1 MRAAGGALLAA
12 FAIAAHPRGVLALPL
27 IIVFLWRVARRP
39 AVVAAASGAVAI
51 FAVLAY
57 RDWAARW
64 ACPGDPDYASILVWA
79 NFGSALELHVVG
91 DFVRNQLHA
100 LAGAG
105 GWYLH
110 QFIPE
115 PDYVAEILPPFDR
128 PLLAGAIGIGFAIFL
143 AWAAIAYVVAMLSRA
158 WRDEP
163 FAAAGTGALWLFYFA
178 SVATRIFKSEYE
190 AELMEPVMA
199 MAALGSYWLAWPLV
213 TARYGARRRRPSR
226 AAD

>member
-1 MRAAGGALLAA
+1 
-12 FAIAAHPRGVLALPL
+12 VLALPL

-100 LAGAG
+100 LAGSGRLVIPTNSFRSPTMSREFCRRSTGRSSPARSASASRSSWPGRQSPMSWDAVASLAERALRRRRHRRAG
-105 GWYLH
+105 GC
-110 QFIPE
+110 FISPRW
-115 PDYVAEILPPFDR
+115 R
-128 PLLAGAIGIGFAIFL
+128 PAS
-143 AWAAIAYVVAMLSRA
+143 SRA
-158 WRDEP
+158 N
-163 FAAAGTGALWLFYFA
+163 
-178 SVATRIFKSEYE
+178 YE

-213 TARYGARRRRPSR
+213 TARLWRSGAVGGRRARRVDRAPRPSWR
-226 AAD
+226 ARARSS